1 MRASQAQ
8 EFTIHLDDSQTFRCI
23 EDASVK
29 GQIDPGF
36 AYITDALLDE
46 KELELEIACS
56 IDATISPK
64 TKFTMPLSTS
74 CRLKVTLFGPVS
86 LFEEV
91 GSFFEDHNLYLQDPV
106 SCSRNVIYR
115 NPHKLSVDR
124 GPDLWTSDLD
134 KEHLSLVIIETTQPR
149 PELIDVLNSQED
161 LVETKQ
167 PGSIR
172 SAMKR

>member
-1 MRASQAQ
+1 MRASRAQ
-8 EFTIHLDDSQTFRCI
+8 EFTIHLDDSQTFHCI
-23 EDASVK
+23 EDASIK
-29 GQIDPGF
+29 GQVDPGF
-36 AYITDALLDE
+36 AYIADALLDE
-46 KELELEIACS
+46 KELELEIACF
-56 IDATISPK
+56 IDATQSSK
-64 TKFTMPLSTS
+64 TKFTTPLSTP

-106 SCSRNVIYR
+106 NCSRNVLYR
-115 NPHKLSVDR
+115 NPHKLSVGC

-134 KEHLSLVIIETTQPR
+134 REHSNCVMIEATQPR

-172 SAMKR
+172 SMMKK